1 MAIDLS
7 TLYNAYQNPDQSGN
21 ILMQGAGSGTTS
33 STPQPAPAVGSPQA
47 NQYQYQPGTNPNPVA
62 QTTLGQ
68 APAGNAPMVPPSSPA
83 APGNIPG
90 VPQMPAPG
98 AMPGQPQM
106 MPPAGAPQMP
116 PLGGPVAPGAMPTP
130 GQPNTGALLAQGP
143 TATDVGTP
151 PVNTAM
157 TNAMNPQGPSA
168 PIMPGATPM
177 QATGQP
183 GVAAPVTQTV
193 NATNA
198 GNQPQVNPAQP
209 PAPSAPMWSLDMQTA
224 GNDSTRLH
232 AIAGNKDYPEE
243 ARKAAAQKAYEID
256 SNEQKKIDAQKT
268 LADAAQ
274 GNVRAQNQVMN
285 DIRRD
290 DASGSY
296 IKAILLHATGLHEL
310 GKNEEQKLGVNSFG
324 QAIVDGEHYTVEK
337 NGQGAITRAWNANGQ
352 SANDTQLAKIN
363 ATSTPLGTHQYNYGA
378 EVYKTPTGEL
388 VRSRTN
394 SITGASEFV
403 DSKTGQVWNGQG
415 TPTPLRIETQTEI
428 AQNKAN
434 IGINAAAPRA
444 YNQAQGANAGKFNF
458 QNQTNMPVQTM
469 GGGRPTAGIV
479 GGTNARPTPIAT
491 GATGAQPA
499 TASVRP
505 AVAQPNV
512 PQATAQTAPAV
523 TQPQT
528 NALPSGMTPAQITNM
543 NTAQGQVAKTSAAAV
558 ANAGSTENSIHQ
570 ADKAI
575 KLIESDK
582 HNLGGWI
589 GGTVRGKGPIMQG
602 VGQEV
607 GQTEASNNTKM
618 IMDAVRSLGGAMSQ
632 AAIKGHMSNQELQFM
647 TENKPTATSSPEF
660 TKQWL
665 QQAREKLENA
675 GKYAQTQVTGGG
687 TANNPVVNPP
697 AATAPKVTKRF
708 NPASGK
714 VEEIK

>member
-1 MAIDLS
+1 MAIDFS

-21 ILMQGAGSGTTS
+21 ILMDGATSGTTS
-33 STPQPAPAVGSPQA
+33 NTPTPAPAIGSPQA
-47 NQYQYQPGTNPNPVA
+47 SQYQYQPGTAPAPVA

-68 APAGNAPMVPPSSPA
+68 APAGNAPMTAPTAPA
-83 APGNIPG
+83 VPGNIPG
-90 VPQMPAPG
+90 APQANMPAPG
-98 AMPGQPQM
+98 NAPQGQPQM
-106 MPPAGAPQMP
+106 MPPAAGPIAPN
-116 PLGGPVAPGAMPTP
+116 AMPTP
-130 GQPNTGALLAQGP
+130 GQPNTGAMLAQGP

-157 TNAMNPQGPSA
+157 TNAMNPPGPVA
-168 PIMPGATPM
+168 PVMPGATPM

-183 GVAAPVTQTV
+183 GVGAPVTQTV
-193 NATNA
+193 NTANA
-198 GNQPQVNPAQP
+198 AAQP
-209 PAPSAPMWSLDMQTA
+209 PAPPPAPPAPQWSQDLQTA
-224 GNDSTRLH
+224 GTDPLKLH
-232 AIAGNKDYPEE
+232 AIAGNANYPEE
-243 ARKAAAQKAYEID
+243 ARRAAAQKAYEVD
-256 SNEQKKIDAQKT
+256 TNAQKKIDAQKT
-268 LADAAQ
+268 LAEAAQ

-296 IKAILLHATGLHEL
+296 LKAILFHATGLHEL

-324 QAIVDGEHYTVEK
+324 QAIVDGQHYTVEK
-337 NGQGAITRAWNANGQ
+337 NGQGAITRAWSAEGQ
-352 SANDTQLAKIN
+352 SADDKQLAKIN

-434 IGINAAAPRA
+434 IGINSAAPRA
-444 YNQAQGANAGKFNF
+444 YNQAQGSNAGKFNF
-458 QNQTNMPVQTM
+458 QNQANVPVQTM

-479 GGTNARPTPIAT
+479 GGTNAQPTPIAT

-570 ADKAI
+570 ADNAI

-589 GGTVRGKGPIMQG
+589 GGTIRGKGPIMQG